1 MAYLLDTNVLITAK
15 NLYYGIDFC
24 PGFWEWIEH
33 MGSAGTVRSVSKVK
47 DEITSGDD
55 DLAAVT
61 VRSIRFKIQHH
72 LFTTDRQPP
81 EPLTP

>member
-55 DLAAVT
+55 DLAEWIET
-61 VRSIRFKIQHH
+61 LHTTRRRWRSSSR
-72 LFTTDRQPP
+72 LRTT
-81 EPLTP
+81 T